1 MTDYQND
8 ADIDAGLSALDATG
22 ADDIGAETAATSR
35 RLAGKVRKPVDKAV
49 GAVEGVVART
59 LGEPAAR
66 KVRDQAD
73 AALGQA
79 DAALARAEDAYE
91 AARFRVDREL
101 AEQPYRTLALAA
113 GLGVVIGLLMARRER
128 TIIYRPVH

>member
-8 ADIDAGLSALDATG
+8 ADIDAGLSAMDATG
-22 ADDIGAETAATSR
+22 GASSTDTAAQTG
-35 RLAGKVRKPVDKAV
+35 RLAGKVRKPIDKAV

-79 DAALARAEDAYE
+79 DAALSRAEGAYE
-91 AARFRVDREL
+91 TARYRVDREL

-113 GLGVVIGLLMARRER
+113 GLGVIVGLLMARRER
-128 TIIYRPVH
+128 TIIYRPTH